1 MASASD
7 LGSELAEDGRIIPLM
22 FGYYA
27 VYAQRGI
34 CPDLNPA
41 RDNVFYYTLEKTM
54 KDILIE
60 NVE

>member
-1 MASASD
+1 
-7 LGSELAEDGRIIPLM
+7 M